1 MHACMYVC
9 MYVCL
14 SLCVCVCVCVCVICY
29 LSMQVPGE
37 PGWRVVK
44 LLSVD
49 PTNYEDA
56 PREGIR
62 RILEEVLLL
71 LLLWGF

>member
-1 MHACMYVC
+1 
-9 MYVCL
+9 
-14 SLCVCVCVCVCVICY
+14 
-29 LSMQVPGE
+29 MQVPGE

-49 PTNYEDA
+49 PTNYGDA

-71 LLLWGF
+71 LLLLLLGF

>member
-1 MHACMYVC
+1 
-9 MYVCL
+9 
-14 SLCVCVCVCVCVICY
+14 
-29 LSMQVPGE
+29 MQVPGE

-62 RILEEVLLL
+62 RILEEVLLF
-71 LLLWGF
+71 LLLWGFWNGLSFLQLAASLVN

>member
-1 MHACMYVC
+1 MFVC
-9 MYVCL
+9 MFVYLYVY
-14 SLCVCVCVCVCVICY
+14 VYVCVICY

-49 PTNYEDA
+49 PTNYGDA

-71 LLLWGF
+71 LLLLLLGF

>member
-1 MHACMYVC
+1 
-9 MYVCL
+9 
-14 SLCVCVCVCVCVICY
+14 
-29 LSMQVPGE
+29 MQVPGE

-71 LLLWGF
+71 LLLLQDF